1 MVKQLFKRNILICK
15 DIVSLD
21 VAICNELLKLKTWF
35 TLNKLSISITETK
48 LHKVT
53 QELLYNNEG

>member
-15 DIVSLD
+15 DIVSLG